1 MCQNV
6 HMRVWI
12 HFFRAPRRVTRIT
25 RKRQLT
31 KLRRQL
37 IRVKIALSQE
47 KAETKEMLAIYKRY
61 TMRQATSEEMK
72 LANQQFFDV
81 LKGLG
86 IGVVVILPF
95 APITLPIVIKLG
107 KKLGVDILPSSFRED
122 EHITKTKVISGSQS
136 LDQ

>member
-1 MCQNV
+1 MK
-6 HMRVWI
+6 VWI

-31 KLRRQL
+31 RLRRQL
-37 IRVKIALSQE
+37 LRVKIALSQE

-61 TMRQATSEEMK
+61 TKRQATAEEMK

-86 IGVVVILPF
+86 IGVVAILPF

-107 KKLGVDILPSSFRED
+107 QKLGVDILPSSFRED
-122 EHITKTKVISGSQS
+122 DTISKTKVISDSRS